1 MAEYTKQVTI
11 LPSAAQAA
19 GCSATCVGTGDAAT
33 PPRSIQYDATAT
45 AANRWR
51 FGHWEYRTKHTDT
64 AYPER
69 SYVNPPYETDPTHSA
84 FNPERLFEFFIYS
97 GDQLVISDVIIDLA
111 VVFVRV
117 PTHLLVNS
125 FNKSSPVQLVYDPAT
140 NLLVADY

>member
-19 GCSATCVGTGDAAT
+19 GCSATCVGIGDAT
-33 PPRSIQYDATAT
+33 LPRSIQYDATAT
-45 AANRWR
+45 AANGWR

-69 SYVNPPYETDPTHSA
+69 SYVSPPYETDPTHSG
-84 FNPERLFEFFIYS
+84 FNPERLFEFFQYNDDRLI
-97 GDQLVISDVIIDLA
+97 ISDVIIDLT
-111 VVFVRV
+111 VVFVRE

-125 FNKSSPVQLVYDPAT
+125 ANLSAPVQLVYDPTT